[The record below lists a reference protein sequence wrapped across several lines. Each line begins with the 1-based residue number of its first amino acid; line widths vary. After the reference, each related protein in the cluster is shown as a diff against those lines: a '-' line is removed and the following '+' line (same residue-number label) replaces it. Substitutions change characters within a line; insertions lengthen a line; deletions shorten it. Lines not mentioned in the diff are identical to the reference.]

1 MQARCKAS
9 QNMINIYA
17 LKLICTEFRY
27 PAHQRA
33 RATIYVINETVF
45 MTTKNCLFLFARMLC
60 LSNGQQSVYNEE
72 KKLWKLFS
80 CVSWY
85 VTSFVVE
92 VRKRMLLVELFKLK
106 VLSVKISV

>member
-17 LKLICTEFRY
+17 LKLIATEFRY

-45 MTTKNCLFLFARMLC
+45 MTTTNCLFLFARMLC
-60 LSNGQQSVYNEE
+60 LSNGQQSVYIM
-72 KKLWKLFS
+72 KKKSFESYSPVFLD
-80 CVSWY
+80 
-85 VTSFVVE
+85 TSH
-92 VRKRMLLVELFKLK
+92 RLL
-106 VLSVKISV
+106 